1 MMGRGA
7 KWSCLFEKVMVPE
20 RALRDARIV
29 VLCTTLTKAAAIVNE
44 AAQVC
49 VVKNMGV
56 VAQERRR
63 IPQSVD
69 IENCNGPKQ
78 RTQRQ

>member
-1 MMGRGA
+1 VVVLR
-7 KWSCLFEKVMVPE
+7 
-20 RALRDARIV
+20 RASGEALVA
-29 VLCTTLTKAAAIVNE
+29 VLCTTLTKASAIVNE

-69 IENCNGPKQ
+69 IEN
-78 RTQRQ
+78 